1 MNHRILTLSSIVLA
15 VVFSS
20 CERSFEETIF
30 RDEKLSMK
38 RINYTGSE
46 LRTDGYYIKYDTIS
60 GEVQASTTFLYRNGV
75 SFNGYSFTF
84 SESELKRI
92 EDKYADGSFYKES
105 YSIKLLWQVFQIID
119 NTIVF
124 EGWAHDHDGK
134 YATFKQYGT
143 ILNDTTFHIHKD
155 VFKNEEMVLDNTF
168 HFKQFAPKPDS
179 TNSFIK

>member
-1 MNHRILTLSSIVLA
+1 MNSKILSISALVLA

-20 CERSFEETIF
+20 CERSFEEIIF

-38 RINYTGSE
+38 RTNYTGSE

-60 GEVQASTTFLYRNGV
+60 GEVWAATQFLYRNGV
-75 SFNGYSFTF
+75 SCNGYRFSL
-84 SESELKRI
+84 SESELS
-92 EDKYADGSFYKES
+92 EFEEKYADGSYYDK
-105 YSIKLLWQVFQIID
+105 YSGNKLLWGIFQIEG

-143 ILNDTTFHIHKD
+143 ILNDTTFHIYKD
-155 VFKNEEMVLDNTF
+155 VFKEEKALDNTF
-168 HFKQFAPKPDS
+168 HFKQFSPKPDS

>member
-1 MNHRILTLSSIVLA
+1 MNHRILILSAIVLA

-20 CERSFEETIF
+20 CERSFEEIIF

-38 RINYTGSE
+38 RTNYTGSE

-60 GEVQASTTFLYRNGV
+60 GEVWAATQFLYRNGV
-75 SFNGYSFTF
+75 SCNGYRFSL
-84 SESELKRI
+84 SESELS
-92 EDKYADGSFYKES
+92 EFEEKYADGSYYDK
-105 YSIKLLWQVFQIID
+105 YSGNKLLWGIFQIEG

-143 ILNDTTFHIHKD
+143 ILNDTTFHIYKD
-155 VFKNEEMVLDNTF
+155 VFKEEKALDNTF
-168 HFKQFAPKPDS
+168 HFKQFSPKPDS